1 MTIRISDGLRCS
13 LMGDAFLKGTSL
25 SYNDNGGDPDTIT
38 DSENRFLEAG
48 FKVGDAITT
57 TGSTTGGNDISDV
70 VLTVVA
76 AGTLTFVTGTLAA
89 TEDFIAAT
97 TLTGNNGG
105 DFKALFTDAV
115 MEIYSGSQPSD
126 PNEAETGTKLLRITI
141 GSGAFTPGA
150 AGNGLEFKPVSE
162 GILSKNDDEVW
173 SGVGLANGTA
183 GWFRLYDN
191 LYHTGA
197 VASAVR
203 LDGSVGTSGANAI
216 LTSTAIKLDATTTLD
231 KFNVRFPTSP

>member
-13 LMGDAFLKGTSL
+13 LMGDAFLKGASL
-25 SYNDNGGDPDTIT
+25 SYNDNGGSPDTIT
-38 DSENRFLEAG
+38 DSDNRFLKAG

-57 TGSTTGGNDISDV
+57 TGSTTGGNDISAI
-70 VLTVVA
+70 VLTAVA

-89 TEDFIAAT
+89 TEAFIAAT
-97 TLTGNNGG
+97 TLIGNNGG
-105 DFKALFTDAV
+105 DYKALFTNSV
-115 MEIYSGSQPSD
+115 LEIYSGSQPSD
-126 PNEAETGTKLLRITI
+126 PNEAETGTKLLRVTI

-150 AGNGLEFKPVSE
+150 AGNGLEFKQVLQGE
-162 GILSKNDDEVW
+162 LSKNADEVW

-191 LYHTGA
+191 LYHSGA

-203 LDGSVGTSGANAI
+203 LDGSVGTSGANMI
-216 LTSTAIKLDATTTLD
+216 LSSTAIKLNATSTIDQFDIT
-231 KFNVRFPTSP
+231 FPANP